1 MKTKILNSKARF
13 NLISLFYL
21 AISGLTALS
30 LISYSPRDLSF
41 NSKIYNWSE
50 PSENLF
56 GYIGSFL
63 SDGLLQIFGIGAW
76 VFVLF
81 FFWLFWSRVISKQNK
96 IDGEKILFSIVGL
109 LSFCLAFGFFKNFYL
124 YDGFIFSGGWL
135 GIRGFQALH
144 PIVSKGGI
152 FTLVLVGFVLTTLV
166 FLEKSLDEIF
176 NGASL
181 LSFGSNSVERFT
193 SFKKIFY
200 TSNQNKKEA
209 SEISSSSVSIQKIIG
224 EKLRLKR
231 ETAEIDT
238 SFIGEEEETQD
249 SEPLRMD
256 MPVIKRSSFNANEK
270 VPKVKSKSD
279 EGWELPPIEYL
290 GEVPVEVASQ
300 VRDDEIQEKAKL
312 LQSKLENFNVK
323 GKVTGI
329 KTGPAVTLFEYKP
342 NENIKISKI
351 TELADDLS
359 LAMSAES
366 IRIIAP
372 IPGRNVVGIET
383 SNSTRG
389 TVYLKEI
396 LSTKD
401 FWDDE
406 ENKIPIG
413 LGKRADGHPMV
424 VDLRKMPHL
433 LVAGSTGS
441 GKSVFVVSTITSL
454 LMRYSPEDLR
464 LIMVDPK
471 QVDLAAFE
479 DLPHLILPIIK
490 EPKKAISSLRWA
502 IREMDKRYRSMAH
515 FGVRKLEEFNEAV
528 LELSEEEKEDCELE
542 NSKFEESKLLNKT
555 YYFEKLP
562 YIVIIVEEFGD
573 LMSIDKNNV
582 EAAIVRLAQMARACG
597 IHLILAMQS
606 PRKDVVTGLIKTNI
620 PGRISFKVASKM
632 DSRIVL
638 DESGAERLLARGDM
652 LFLSPGVSKPV
663 RAHGSWAPE
672 DVISDVVEHWKD
684 QGEPEYLVDLE
695 DSSSSGVSGILTEGV
710 NSEFD
715 ERYDEI
721 LDFVST
727 QKTISA
733 SLVQRRFRLGYPRAA
748 RIIEEM
754 ESQGIIGPQ
763 QGSKPR
769 KVLINPIEH

>member
-1 MKTKILNSKARF
+1 MAFTKLQRLSYNKYVKRKILNPKACF
-13 NLISLFYL
+13 DLVSLIYLSL
-21 AISGLTALS
+21 SGLTALS
-30 LISYSPRDLSF
+30 LLSYSPRDLSF
-41 NSKIYNWSE
+41 NSKVYNWSQ
-50 PSENLF
+50 PTKNLF
-56 GYIGSFL
+56 GYLGSFI
-63 SDGLLQIFGIGAW
+63 SDGLLQIFGLGAW

-81 FFWLFWSRVISKQNK
+81 FFWMFWRRVTAKENPV
-96 IDGEKILFSIVGL
+96 DVEKILFFFVGIF
-109 LSFCLAFGFFKNFYL
+109 SFCLGLGFFKHFYI
-124 YDGFIFSGGWL
+124 YDDFIFSGGWI
-135 GIRGFQALH
+135 GIFVFNFLD
-144 PIVSKGGI
+144 PIISKGG
-152 FTLVLVGFVLTTLV
+152 LFVFVVISLLITALV

-176 NGASL
+176 QGMEVFKPSRFKRKKMGFEEENASFVPPVITKNESL
-181 LSFGSNSVERFT
+181 
-193 SFKKIFY
+193 SFKKR
-200 TSNQNKKEA
+200 TL
-209 SEISSSSVSIQKIIG
+209 SETLELQT
-224 EKLRLKR
+224 L
-231 ETAEIDT
+231 
-238 SFIGEEEETQD
+238 
-249 SEPLRMD
+249 D
-256 MPVIKRSSFNANEK
+256 MPFVKRSDFKASNNI
-270 VPKVKSKSD
+270 PKVQSHSE
-279 EGWELPPIEYL
+279 EGWELPPTEFLGDVPIETSSYL
-290 GEVPVEVASQ
+290 KDE
-300 VRDDEIQEKAKL
+300 EIQKKAKL
-312 LQSKLENFNVK
+312 LQSKLEQFNVK
-323 GKVTGI
+323 GQITGI

-372 IPGRNVVGIET
+372 IPGRDVVGIET
-383 SNSTRG
+383 SNSVRG

-401 FWDDE
+401 FWDEE

-413 LGKRADGHPMV
+413 LGKRADGHPMI

-464 LIMVDPK
+464 LVMVDPK
-471 QVDLAAFE
+471 QVDLAVFE

-515 FGVRKLEEFNEAV
+515 LGVRKLEEFNEAV
-528 LELSEEEKEDCELE
+528 EELTDEELE
-542 NSKFEESKLLNKT
+542 VFEVENKSFEELKLVNKS
-555 YYFEKLP
+555 YYYEKLP
-562 YIVIIVEEFGD
+562 YIVVVIEEFGD
-573 LMSIDKNNV
+573 LMAVDKNNV

-652 LFLSPGVSKPV
+652 LFLSPGVLKPIRV
-663 RAHGSWAPE
+663 HGSWAPE
-672 DVISDVVEHWKD
+672 DVITDIVEHWKD
-684 QGEPEYLVDLE
+684 QGEPEYLSDLE
-695 DSSSSGVSGILTEGV
+695 EFTPDSGNLGLSFEGE
-710 NSEFD
+710 SEEFD

-721 LDFVST
+721 LGFVST

-733 SLVQRRFRLGYPRAA
+733 SLIQRRFRLGYPRAA
-748 RIIEEM
+748 RLIEEM
-754 ESQGIIGPQ
+754 ESQGVIGPPD
-763 QGSKPR
+763 GSKPR
-769 KVLINPIEH
+769 KVLITPFSEKDGV